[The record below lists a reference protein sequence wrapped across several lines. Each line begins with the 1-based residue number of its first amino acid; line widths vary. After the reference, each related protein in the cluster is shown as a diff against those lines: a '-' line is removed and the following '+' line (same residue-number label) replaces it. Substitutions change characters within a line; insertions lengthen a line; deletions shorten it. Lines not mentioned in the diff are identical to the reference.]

1 MRGIWRT
8 TGYPFIFASMVF
20 RISYGF
26 TVLLLCAATA
36 VSSLVS
42 DGSLISGVFYSLILV
57 FSERL
62 TGFTAYGCRADS
74 RLWFTGIFLA
84 LAPVL
89 MVSQESIPR
98 LSGLLFVICSLCA
111 VVKLIEKGG
120 DRWIL
125 LLIPAGVAAIHIDIR
140 LAGLLLPVSLQI
152 VRIPVGRKKLWHV
165 VIAILPAITFAAV
178 ATTSKSLTNLITA
191 WNFASLTGVGR
202 PAAVEEVP
210 GFLYIF
216 YPVAHPWFCVLL
228 PGLLLL
234 FRKTDLDNPARR
246 MLLGGAVSYLL
257 LLGGLPDRELF
268 SLVPAYVILLTVV
281 FPSWDRIYC
290 YGLYFFKK
298 TVWLTVSIL
307 ILTQI
312 IMIYFRAVSQ
322 GAF

>member
-1 MRGIWRT
+1 
-8 TGYPFIFASMVF
+8 
-20 RISYGF
+20 
-26 TVLLLCAATA
+26 
-36 VSSLVS
+36 
-42 DGSLISGVFYSLILV
+42 
-57 FSERL
+57 L
-62 TGFTAYGCRADS
+62 TGLTAYGCRADS

-84 LAPVL
+84 LAPAL
-89 MVSQESIPR
+89 FVSQASILR
-98 LSGLLFVICSLCA
+98 LSCLLLVICSLYA
-111 VVKLIEKGG
+111 VVKLMDKGG
-120 DRWIL
+120 GRWLI
-125 LLIPAGVAAIHIDIR
+125 LLIPAGVAAIHFDIR

-152 VRIPVGRKKLWHV
+152 VRIPAGRKKLWHV
-165 VIAILPAITFAAV
+165 VIAILPAIAFAAV
-178 ATTSKSLTNLITA
+178 AMTSKSLTNLITA

-202 PAAVEEVP
+202 PAAVEEIP

-268 SLVPAYVILLTVV
+268 SLVPAYMIFLTVV

-307 ILTQI
+307 ILTQVV
-312 IMIYFRAVSQ
+312 MIYVKAAGQVQF
-322 GAF
+322 